1 MPYMHDKT
9 ILKILFYCLA
19 IQSKNLPEAHRFHLS
34 NSCFFCK
41 HFMTS
46 KRKRKIDIFE
56 QESCFSYFLSIMW
69 GKQIKKKP
77 KWFIWLDS
85 AKKKKTRPLPSVWR
99 DMSGHKLEFLSTITY
114 IIDRGPNRLRI
125 TAGI

>member
-1 MPYMHDKT
+1 MHDKT
-9 ILKILFYCLA
+9 ILKIKFYCLA

-56 QESCFSYFLSIMW
+56 QESCFGYFFINNVE
-69 GKQIKKKP
+69 KQITKSP
-77 KWFIWLDS
+77 NDLLGWTLQ
-85 AKKKKTRPLPSVWR
+85 KKKKIRPLPSVWR